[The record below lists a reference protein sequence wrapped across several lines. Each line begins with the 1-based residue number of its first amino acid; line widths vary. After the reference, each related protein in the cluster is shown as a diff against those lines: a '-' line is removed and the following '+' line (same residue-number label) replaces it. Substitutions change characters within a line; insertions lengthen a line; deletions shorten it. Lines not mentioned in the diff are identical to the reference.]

1 MTMNSANLATLV
13 RDDDGGVPA
22 RHAMIRWAWRLFK
35 REWHQHLLILALI
48 AVAVAATI
56 IGATVATDTPPPPNT
71 GFGTAH
77 YRAVLPGSDP
87 RLQKE
92 IASLSEAFGP
102 VDVIENEILPIPGS
116 TSTYNLRSQSPKGPF
131 GRPML
136 TLISGRYPLAG
147 GEVDLTPDLAKAL
160 GLQVGDLWRHGGIV
174 RRIVGLVENPQ
185 SLLSQFALVLP
196 GQVTSPTSVT
206 VLFGAK
212 VITAPT
218 GLPGGKTALGGPAGG
233 FAAPGAI
240 TVAGV
245 AVQTV
250 SSASAGGMANPATI
264 SIAVLVLGMLLIALV
279 AVGGFTVVAQRRMR
293 AFGIL
298 ESLGATDK
306 HVKLVVKVDGVI
318 AGLVGALAGVV
329 LALIGWFAY
338 RPILESS
345 SHHLI
350 GALAVPWSVIVA
362 AIVLAIAA
370 SYFSA
375 SLPARSLT
383 QVSIAESLSG
393 RPAPP
398 RQIRRSAVPGLALL
412 AVAFVVIWYAGR
424 RFSSE
429 LLMIGLTALVAAVV
443 LLSPMFLG
451 ILGRV
456 GGIAPVAVRMAF
468 RDLARYRARSG
479 SVLAAVSLGIL
490 ISVMISGIAA
500 VRYSN
505 ALDYVGPNLAP
516 NQLVLRAPP
525 GSSGSGNGIPMKSG
539 LGSGMPTSSSRTKA
553 LAASANTF
561 AMADGMSSV
570 VELESANA
578 TLRHASQGRNW
589 MGPIYVATPQL
600 LETFGVNPSEISSGA
615 DILTIRPGL
624 STLSKM
630 QLLFGSNVSGVAPPG
645 SHSSFAC
652 PKSDCLANPAIE
664 DVKGLPS
671 GTSAPNTV
679 LTQAAVRKL
688 GLSTTVSGW
697 LMQSAHPL
705 TNAQISSSRQL
716 AAAMGMVIETRND
729 LPTSSTIISWATAF
743 GIALAI
749 AILAMS
755 VGLLRSE
762 TASDLRVLAATG
774 ASSFMRRNITAATA
788 GALAFLGASLGTI
801 AGYVGV
807 IGWFMSSAQSGGM
820 SSISNVP
827 VESLVMILVAMPLL
841 ATLLGWL
848 LAGRNQPNMARQ
860 PIE

>member
-1 MTMNSANLATLV
+1 MNSANLATLARV
-13 RDDDGGVPA
+13 DDGGVPA
-22 RHAMIRWAWRLFK
+22 RRAMVRWAWRLFK
-35 REWHQHLLILALI
+35 REWRQQLLILALI
-48 AVAVAATI
+48 AVAVTATI
-56 IGATVATDTPPPPNT
+56 IGATVATDTPPPANS

-77 YRAVLPGSDP
+77 YRAVMPGSDP
-87 RLQKE
+87 RLQSE
-92 IASLSEAFGP
+92 VASLSKEFGP
-102 VDVIENEILPIPGS
+102 VDVIENETLSIPGS
-116 TSTYNLRSQSPKGPF
+116 TSTYQLRSQSPKGPF
-131 GRPML
+131 GQPML
-136 TLISGRYPLAG
+136 TLISGRYPLTG
-147 GEVDLTPDLAKAL
+147 GEVALTPDLARAL
-160 GLQVGDLWRHGGIV
+160 DLQVGELWRHGGVV
-174 RRIVGLVENPQ
+174 RRVVGLVENPQ
-185 SLLSQFALVLP
+185 NLLNQFALVLP
-196 GQVTSPTSVT
+196 GQITAPTSVT
-206 VLFGAK
+206 VLFGAN
-212 VITAPT
+212 VIAAPT
-218 GLPGGKTALGGPAGG
+218 VGLGGKTALGVAPDSLV
-233 FAAPGAI
+233 APGTI
-240 TVAGV
+240 SVAGL
-245 AVQTV
+245 AVQTA
-250 SSASAGGMANPATI
+250 SSGSAGGLANPATI
-264 SIAVLVLGMLLIALV
+264 SITVLVLGLLLIALV

-306 HVKLVVKVDGVI
+306 NVKLVVKADGVI
-318 AGLVGALAGVV
+318 VGLFGALAGVV

-350 GALAVPWSVIVA
+350 GVFAMPWTVVVA
-362 AIVLAIAA
+362 GIVLAISAA
-370 SYFSA
+370 YFAA

-383 QVSIAESLSG
+383 HVSIAASLSG

-398 RQIRRSAVPGLALL
+398 RQIHRSAVPGLALL
-412 AVAFVVIWYAGR
+412 AVAFVVTWYAGK
-424 RFSSE
+424 RFSPE
-429 LLMIGLTALVAAVV
+429 LLIIGLTALVAAVV
-443 LLSPMFLG
+443 LLSPMFLAA
-451 ILGRV
+451 LGRA
-456 GGIAPVAVRMAF
+456 GRDAPVSIRLAF

-505 ALDYVGPNLAP
+505 VLDYVGPNLAP

-525 GSSGSGNGIPMKSG
+525 VPSGSGNGILAKPG
-539 LGSGMPTSSSRTKA
+539 LGAEIPTSGSRAKA
-553 LAASANTF
+553 LAETASSIAK
-561 AMADGMSSV
+561 AAGISSV

-578 TLRHASQGRNW
+578 TLQHGSPGRNW

-600 LETFGVNPSEISSGA
+600 LETFGINPSEISSGA
-615 DILTIRPGL
+615 DILTMRPGL

-630 QLLFGSNVSGVAPPG
+630 QLVYGSNFSGLAPPG
-645 SHSSFAC
+645 SHSAFSC
-652 PKSDCLANPAIE
+652 PQSDCLANPVIE

-679 LTQAAVRKL
+679 ITQAAVRKL
-688 GLSTTVSGW
+688 GLSTTVFGW
-697 LMQSAHPL
+697 LMQSTRPL
-705 TNAQISSSRQL
+705 TNAQISSAQQ
-716 AAAMGMVIETRND
+716 AAVAAGMVIETRND

-762 TASDLRVLAATG
+762 TASDLRILAATG

-788 GALAFLGASLGTI
+788 GALAFLGAILGTI

-807 IGWFMSSAQSGGM
+807 IGWFMSSAQGGGI
-820 SSISNVP
+820 SSISNAP